1 MDIDVNL
8 ARGARAK
15 EILEN
20 EIYIET
26 FDTVESELLTA
37 WKNSPVRDVEGREK
51 LFLMLGLLTK
61 LKLALQSTM
70 DTGKM
75 AQVNLKHQQSMVDK
89 AREFIG
95 L

>member
-26 FDTVESELLTA
+26 FDIVESELLAA
-37 WKNSPVRDVEGREK
+37 WKSSPVRDVDGREK

-70 DTGKM
+70 DTGKI
-75 AQVNLKHQQSMVDK
+75 AQHELLHKQTLADRAK
-89 AREFIG
+89 EWAG

>member
-26 FDTVESELLTA
+26 FDIVESELLTA

-70 DTGKM
+70 DTGKI
-75 AQVNLKHQQSMVDK
+75 AQAELTHQRSLVER
-89 AREFIG
+89 ARDY